1 MGDDVLWASRCAGC
15 DHQHRNLD
23 FSIGAHSHGP
33 INSVSFADAIACN
46 TGAAGTY
53 LLGSQIDI
61 RAVRDVG
68 NGEELYLVISVD
80 TGIKLAL
87 STGTISFSLAS
98 DDSAFDLD
106 EHEHD
111 PLHHAGICHQRYSW
125 TRARLLWGMVLAV
138 VALPWEGNAYERY
151 LGILENTGTTA
162 ISAGKINAFLTKMVK
177 WKAYDSPSQA

>member
-1 MGDDVLWASRCAGC
+1 MVLDKFGEFC
-15 DHQHRNLD
+15 
-23 FSIGAHSHGP
+23 
-33 INSVSFADAIACN
+33 DAIACN

-61 RAVRDVG
+61 GAVRDVG

-80 TGIKLAL
+80 TGIKLAS

-98 DDSAFDLD
+98 DDSASISTSTSTIHFTTPAYATSATTDASTLA
-106 EHEHD
+106 
-111 PLHHAGICHQRYSW
+111 AG
-125 TRARLLWGMVLAV
+125 TVLAV

-151 LGILENTGTTA
+151 LGILQNTGTTA
-162 ISAGKINAFLTKMVK
+162 ISAGKINAFLTKTPAK